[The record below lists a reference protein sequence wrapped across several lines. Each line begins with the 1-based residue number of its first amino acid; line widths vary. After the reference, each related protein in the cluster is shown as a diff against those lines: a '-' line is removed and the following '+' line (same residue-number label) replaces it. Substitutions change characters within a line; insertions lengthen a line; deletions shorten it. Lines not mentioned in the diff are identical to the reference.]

1 MGIKECRE
9 TFAKAFKDDPGFR
22 MSYLAN
28 IALLI
33 YDDQRSSIE
42 GRSHEPP
49 TNLNTLEGCNNLASR
64 LIELIFEK
72 P

>member
-1 MGIKECRE
+1 MNIKKCRE
-9 TFAKAFKDDPGFR
+9 TFAKSFKDDPEFR
-22 MSYLAN
+22 MAYQAN

-33 YDDQRSSIE
+33 YDDQRSGAE
-42 GRSHEPP
+42 GRSHDPP
-49 TNLNTLEGCNNLASR
+49 TNLNTLEGCNGIANR